1 MPPPKIDAKAFH
13 AFEREGWE
21 RAPDAYHRYF
31 GALTAQTIEA
41 LLDSVAQT
49 GPPGRRPV
57 ESGGSVR
64 PETKVLDIA
73 SGPGYVAAAA
83 KRRGWSPVGVDF
95 SESMVALARK
105 LHPGIDFRAG
115 DAESLPFGDAQF
127 DRAVMNFG
135 ILHLAQ
141 PDAAIREAFR
151 VLRRGGRFGFT
162 AWAKPEEAVGF
173 RIALRAV
180 EEFGNPNVPLPPG
193 PPFFRFSDRAECR
206 RVLESAGFADVVI
219 LQLPLVWRLTAP
231 DEVFDAFYNGS
242 ARTGGLLRVQT
253 PAALAKVREGIL
265 KNAVAF
271 TRGDHLEIPMPAL
284 IISARKP

>member
-1 MPPPKIDAKAFH
+1 MPPPDIDAKAFH

-31 GALTAQTIEA
+31 GALTAQTIEP
-41 LLDSVAQT
+41 LLDSVA
-49 GPPGRRPV
+49 GALG
-57 ESGGSVR
+57 ESL
-64 PETKVLDIA
+64 LDIA

-83 KRRGWSPVGVDF
+83 KRRGWSPVGIDF

-115 DAESLPFGDAQF
+115 DAEALPFDDAQF

-141 PDAAIREAFR
+141 PDAAIREVYR
-151 VLRRGGRFGFT
+151 VLRSGGRFGFT

-193 PPFFRFSDRAECR
+193 PPFFRFSDRDECR
-206 RVLESAGFADVVI
+206 RVLEACGFVDVTVT
-219 LQLPLVWRLTAP
+219 QLPLVWRLAAP
-231 DEVFDAFYNGS
+231 EEVFDAFFNGS
-242 ARTGGLLRVQT
+242 ARTGGLLRAQT
-253 PAALAKVREGIL
+253 PEAQARVRDAIL
-265 KNAVAF
+265 KNAAAF

-284 IISARKP
+284 VVSAAKP

>member
-1 MPPPKIDAKAFH
+1 MSPPEIDAKAFH

-41 LLDSVAQT
+41 LLDSVANT
-49 GPPGRRPV
+49 AGA
-57 ESGGSVR
+57 SL
-64 PETKVLDIA
+64 LDIA

-115 DAESLPFGDAQF
+115 DAEALLFGDAEF

-151 VLRRGGRFGFT
+151 VLRSGGRFGFT

-193 PPFFRFSDRAECR
+193 PPFFRFSDRDESR
-206 RVLESAGFADVVI
+206 RVLESSGFVEVVI
-219 LQLPLVWRLTAP
+219 LKLPLVWRLASP
-231 DEVFDAFYNGS
+231 EEVFDAFYNGS
-242 ARTGGLLRVQT
+242 ARTGGLLRAQT
-253 PAALAKVREGIL
+253 PAALAKVREAIL
-265 KNAVAF
+265 KNASAF
-271 TRGDHLEIPMPAL
+271 TRGDHLVIPMPAL
-284 IISARKP
+284 VISARKP